1 MPFRPAPAN
10 IKRCIFWL
18 CLWPLFSLTWDIYF
32 DQLGAN
38 PVEKIERFLG
48 LWALR
53 FICLTLAIT
62 PLVIVL
68 KRPVLAS
75 YRRMLGLYS
84 FFYASLHLLSYVWI
98 DYMFDW
104 AEIWH
109 DLSKHRYVYVGFSA
123 WLLLVPL
130 ALTSNQRMMA
140 RLKQHWKTLHKIV
153 YLIAGLAV
161 LHFIWLV
168 KKDISEPL
176 MYAGIVWLLLSLRL
190 PWLKAR
196 LIRLKAKRHP

>member
-1 MPFRPAPAN
+1 MLFRPAPAN

-18 CLWPLFSLTWDIYF
+18 CLWPLLSLTWDIYF

-62 PLVIVL
+62 PLVILL

-104 AEIWH
+104 ADIWH

-140 RLKQHWKTLHKIV
+140 KLKQHWKTLHKMV

-176 MYAGIVWLLLSLRL
+176 MYAGIVLLLLSLRL

-196 LIRLKAKRHP
+196 LIRWKA

>member
-1 MPFRPAPAN
+1 MPLRHSPAV
-10 IKRCIFWL
+10 RTSLFLL

-38 PVEKIERFLG
+38 PVENIERRLG

-53 FICLTLAIT
+53 FICLTLCMT
-62 PLVIVL
+62 PLVMLL
-68 KRPVLAS
+68 KQPVWAS

-84 FFYASLHLLSYVWI
+84 FFYACLHLLSYVWI

-104 AEIWH
+104 SDIWH
-109 DLSKHRYVYVGFSA
+109 DLTKHRYVYVGFSA
-123 WLLLVPL
+123 WLLMLPL
-130 ALTSNQRMMA
+130 ALTSNQWSLA
-140 RLKQHWKTLHKIV
+140 RLRQRWKPLHRLV
-153 YLIAGLAV
+153 YLIACLAV

-176 MYAGIVWLLLSLRL
+176 IYALLVLILLGLRM
-190 PWLKAR
+190 PWVKAQISHFR
-196 LIRLKAKRHP
+196 ASVSK